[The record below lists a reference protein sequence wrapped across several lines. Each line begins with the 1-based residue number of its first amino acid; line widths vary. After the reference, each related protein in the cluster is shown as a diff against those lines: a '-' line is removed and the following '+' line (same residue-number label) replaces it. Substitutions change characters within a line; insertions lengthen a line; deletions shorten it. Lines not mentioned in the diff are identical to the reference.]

1 MTYSLN
7 NIRGDDMNRKRLL
20 LKAML
25 IGLPIVLCLLWIT
38 GAINLWFYGMGDIA
52 NNVKDYYLEL
62 EPIDGTY
69 SVLIDLSD
77 PESNEGKVLF
87 DDGEHQIYVSDVITL
102 NEAIYEVFFR
112 TSGKYN
118 LHGAT
123 LVSGIEHK
131 RVQGGFSFDFL
142 ATARATYRGSNFKI
156 YESGTSG
163 INYKD
168 GDSFGLYL
176 IPHDTKVNVIISEDP
191 IIEITLSNLIMHK
204 WGRK

>member
-25 IGLPIVLCLLWIT
+25 IGLPIVVCLLWIT
-38 GAINLWFYGMGDIA
+38 GSINLWFYGMGDIA
-52 NNVKDYYLEL
+52 DNVKDYYLEL

-102 NEAIYEVFFR
+102 NEANYEVFFR

-176 IPHDTKVNVIISEDP
+176 IPHDTEVNVNISEDP
-191 IIEITLSNLIMHK
+191 IIEITLTNLIMHK

>member
-25 IGLPIVLCLLWIT
+25 IGLPIVVCLLWIT
-38 GAINLWFYGMGDIA
+38 GSINLWFYGMGDIA
-52 NNVKDYYLEL
+52 DNVKDYYLEL

-102 NEAIYEVFFR
+102 NEANYEVFF
-112 TSGKYN
+112 
-118 LHGAT
+118 
-123 LVSGIEHK
+123 
-131 RVQGGFSFDFL
+131 
-142 ATARATYRGSNFKI
+142 
-156 YESGTSG
+156 
-163 INYKD
+163 
-168 GDSFGLYL
+168 
-176 IPHDTKVNVIISEDP
+176 
-191 IIEITLSNLIMHK
+191 
-204 WGRK
+204 

>member
-1 MTYSLN
+1 M
-7 NIRGDDMNRKRLL
+7 KQ
-20 LKAML
+20 
-25 IGLPIVLCLLWIT
+25 IT
-38 GAINLWFYGMGDIA
+38 
-52 NNVKDYYLEL
+52 KC
-62 EPIDGTY
+62 
-69 SVLIDLSD
+69 
-77 PESNEGKVLF
+77 
-87 DDGEHQIYVSDVITL
+87 
-102 NEAIYEVFFR
+102 FFE

-131 RVQGGFSFDFL
+131 RVQGGYSFDFL

-176 IPHDTKVNVIISEDP
+176 IPHDTEVNVNISEDP

>member
-1 MTYSLN
+1 
-7 NIRGDDMNRKRLL
+7 MNRKQLL

-25 IGLPIVLCLLWIT
+25 IGFPIMVCLLWFT

-69 SVLIDLSD
+69 SVSIDLSD

-102 NEAIYEVFFR
+102 NEANYEVFFR

-131 RVQGGFSFDFL
+131 RVQGGYSFDFL

-168 GDSFGLYL
+168 GDSFGLYI
-176 IPHDTKVNVIISEDP
+176 IPHDTEVNVNISEDP

>member
-25 IGLPIVLCLLWIT
+25 IGLPIVVCLLWIT

-52 NNVKDYYLEL
+52 KNVKDYYLEL
-62 EPIDGTY
+62 EPINGTY

-77 PESNEGKVLF
+77 PE
-87 DDGEHQIYVSDVITL
+87 
-102 NEAIYEVFFR
+102 
-112 TSGKYN
+112 
-118 LHGAT
+118 
-123 LVSGIEHK
+123 
-131 RVQGGFSFDFL
+131 
-142 ATARATYRGSNFKI
+142 
-156 YESGTSG
+156 
-163 INYKD
+163 NYKD

-176 IPHDTKVNVIISEDP
+176 IPHDTEVNVIISEDP